1 MATTD
6 TRLLRAIDLLGT
18 LALAIQGA
26 SVAAIKDLDAL
37 GIIVVSLATAL
48 GGSTMRDVILG
59 AQPPEALRGW
69 PMVTVALCGAFLT
82 YFFFQSVEEI
92 PEAALVIIDAAGL
105 SLLAVAGAEK
115 ALEYKLTPIAAIMM
129 GALTGVGGFT
139 IRDILLMQVP
149 AVLRVDFLASAAL
162 IGAAAL
168 VAARAVHV
176 SPNRAALLGGAV
188 CFVLRV
194 TAVWRHWQL
203 PTGHLN

>member
-6 TRLLRAIDLLGT
+6 TRLLRAIDLVGAF
-18 LALAIQGA
+18 ALAIQGA
-26 SVAAIKDLDAL
+26 SLAATKDLDVL

-48 GGSTMRDVILG
+48 GGGVMRDVILG

-69 PMVTVALCGAFLT
+69 PMVTAALAGGFLA
-82 YFFFQSVEEI
+82 YFFFQAVEKI
-92 PEAALVIIDAAGL
+92 PEPALIVVDAAGL

-115 ALEYKLTPIAAIMM
+115 ALEYKLTPIAAVMM

-139 IRDILLMQVP
+139 IRDILLAEVP

-168 VAARAVHV
+168 VVARACRV
-176 SPNRAALLGGAV
+176 SPERAALLGGAV
-188 CFVLRV
+188 CFLLRV
-194 TAVWRHWQL
+194 AAVWGHWRL
-203 PTGHLN
+203 PIAHLH